1 MTLDLD
7 GLAKSYGGF
16 ELGPVDLSV
25 GEEVLSVLGPSGCGK
40 TTLLWLVAGLAS
52 PDAGSVSLGGRSLD
66 GEPPEHRRTGL
77 VFQDGAL
84 FPNMTVGENIAYA
97 STDDEY
103 VAELAALFELEGVL
117 DRRPRTL
124 SGGERQRVALAR
136 TLATE
141 PDALLLDEPL
151 SSLDAPIRRRLRT
164 ELYDLFGSLAIPV
177 VLVTHDQRTATALG
191 DRIAVM
197 RDGRVEQVGSPADV
211 IDRPESRF
219 VAGFTGNENVFE
231 AAVRG
236 RDERGVHLRVG
247 DVTLLARTGGEA
259 GSPGPVGGVVTA
271 CIHPSRV
278 RLAPPVR
285 TSADGDATVRDTA
298 SADGDAT
305 VRDTASADG
314 DATVR
319 DTASAD
325 GDGVILDGDETVL
338 AATVH
343 HWLNEGD
350 EYRVVVGV
358 DGTGLE
364 ATATVSP
371 PAFDRLAVEVGASV
385 RAVVSPAAVHLIES
399 REGTAD

>member
-1 MTLDLD
+1 MTLELD
-7 GLAKSYGGF
+7 GLAKAYGGF

-25 GEEVLSVLGPSGCGK
+25 GREVLSVLGPSGCGK

-52 PDAGSVSLGGRSLD
+52 PDAGTVSLDGRSLD
-66 GEPPEHRRTGL
+66 GRPPEDRRTGL

-84 FPNMTVGENIAYA
+84 FPNMTVRENIGYA
-97 STDDEY
+97 SSDDEY

-117 DRRPRTL
+117 DRHPGTL

-164 ELYDLFGSLAIPV
+164 DLYDLFGSLAIPV

-197 RDGRVEQVGSPADV
+197 RDGLVEQVGSPSDV
-211 IDRPESRF
+211 LEHPRTRF

-231 AAVRG
+231 AEVTG
-236 RDERGVHLRVG
+236 RDDQGVHLRVG
-247 DVTLLARTGGEA
+247 DGTLLARDD
-259 GSPGPVGGVVTA
+259 GGVGRSEDEGSVATA

-278 RLAPPVR
+278 RLESPGAAA
-285 TSADGDATVRDTA
+285 TADGTRLP
-298 SADGDAT
+298 G
-305 VRDTASADG
+305 
-314 DATVR
+314 
-319 DTASAD
+319 
-325 GDGVILDGDETVL
+325 
-338 AATVH
+338 TVH
-343 HWLNEGD
+343 RWLNEGD

-364 ATATVSP
+364 LTATVP
-371 PAFDRLAVEVGASV
+371 PPEFDRLAVAAGTSV

-399 REGTAD
+399 NEGTAD